1 MKIIL
6 LSHIIACSWFTVA
19 RLEKSLMDEGNSW
32 ITRVNLQR
40 GGEAEMDL
48 HW

>member
-1 MKIIL
+1 
-6 LSHIIACSWFTVA
+6 
-19 RLEKSLMDEGNSW
+19 MDEGNSW